1 VVVPISRTV
10 IFFLNTPCDIPF
22 FGHVRKLAIF
32 LFLLFPAL
40 IMAQHPSYW
49 TLNHEQGLPSLKVY
63 DLMEDSLGVIWIGTS
78 EGLVHYDGLD
88 VQVLRSASSRSEDRS
103 IIKRAST
110 GSVWCMN
117 FSGEPFL
124 ADYDTI
130 LPAPQVLEGL
140 DGKILALEPFS
151 DSLLV
156 LTKLQLAV
164 YHKSMPRPRI
174 IASTTPDNQYLGNV
188 ADSLLLTMRGV
199 LHLRSGTVDTVMGHI
214 PSHMEHDAYGI
225 YRYFKEA
232 GTVQLRTPNGYTEL
246 VRGLRREGRPIPLT
260 VGVRSNST
268 GTWILTFDG
277 AYLVEKQQW
286 LFPGTPVSDVIEAQ
300 DGSLWFS
307 TLTNGVK
314 VVPDLKLIRYSKEIN
329 GLPTERFN
337 RMCELPDGQIL
348 ASDNNGLLIKLHPEK
363 GVVATFRAPIER
375 ESEALHV
382 DTVNGRVL
390 VAFGN
395 LYLLDL
401 ATLQLLDTE
410 KGNFKSLAVSNNF
423 IHAVH
428 GTMMQRIPYDGNRLG
443 DALTILDR
451 STEGYA
457 VVERGGTVWWATN
470 KGLMKGDGSV
480 VELTATEDSKKL
492 FRNIALLKDGSVIV
506 SGPPDSLAVV
516 SADGEKVRWMAIP
529 ENISRGR
536 RIRAMMVHADEL
548 FVMMSDGIGIM
559 NLNDAQQ
566 WRRSGSESGLPTTD
580 LRDLLVTDDRLWVAS
595 FNGLYVLELSNPKHA
610 LPPTVL
616 LRKMMVN
623 GVRRMATD
631 QMQLPHNEND
641 IELVL
646 RGISPRSRGQI
657 RFHYRLTGL
666 MTGFEQN
673 QSGNILQFR
682 ALPPGSYSLEVY
694 AEDANGTRS
703 EQPLRFSF
711 SIQKPW
717 YNTWP
722 FYIAVALAIITSVS
736 LLFMLRIRFIN
747 QRNLRQLENSRL
759 KEDLRA
765 SQLTALR
772 AQMNPHF
779 MFNVLNSVQG
789 LFTIG
794 KTEKANEVLS
804 RFSDLM
810 RSVLD
815 VSDQN
820 SIGLDRELELIG
832 LYLEL
837 EAVRFGD
844 DFEYSLTVDP
854 KIDPTKLSVP
864 SLLIQPYVEN
874 AVKHGLLH
882 RKGQKQLSVS
892 LTTSQDGAVLIV
904 RIDDNGVGR
913 ERSAILR
920 SKKHRSFAT
929 EASLSRV
936 DLLNVES
943 EKKITVSIT
952 DKKDLNGNALGTL
965 VELRIPI
972 R

>member
-1 VVVPISRTV
+1 
-10 IFFLNTPCDIPF
+10 
-22 FGHVRKLAIF
+22 
-32 LFLLFPAL
+32 
-40 IMAQHPSYW
+40 
-49 TLNHEQGLPSLKVY
+49 
-63 DLMEDSLGVIWIGTS
+63 MEDSLGVIWIGTS
-78 EGLVHYDGLD
+78 EGLAHYDGLD
-88 VQVLRSASSRSEDRS
+88 VEVLRSANSRSEDRS
-103 IIKRAST
+103 IIQPARN
-110 GSVWCMN
+110 GRVWCMN

-130 LPAPQVLEGL
+130 LSAPDVLDGLEGKL
-140 DGKILALEPFS
+140 LALEPFA

-164 YHKSMPRPRI
+164 YHQGLPRPRV
-174 IASTTPDNQYLGNV
+174 IATTTLDNQFLGNV
-188 ADSLLLTMRGV
+188 ADSLLLTMNGI
-199 LHLRSGTVDTVMGHI
+199 LNLKTGTLDTVMGQI

-232 GTVQLRTPNGYTEL
+232 GTVQLRTRKGYREL

-260 VGVRSNST
+260 VGVRANST

-277 AYLVEKQQW
+277 AYLVEKGQW
-286 LFPGTPVSDVIEAQ
+286 LFPGTPISDVIEAQ

-307 TLTNGVK
+307 TLTDGVK
-314 VVPDLKLIRYSKEIN
+314 VVPDLGLIRYSKEIN

-337 RMCELPDGQIL
+337 RMCELPDGHVL
-348 ASDNNGLLIKLHPEK
+348 ASDNNGLLIKLHPEN

-375 ESEALHV
+375 ESEALEV
-382 DTVNGRVL
+382 DTLHNRIL

-395 LYLLDL
+395 LYLLDM
-401 ATLQLLDTE
+401 ATFELLDIE
-410 KGNFKSLAVSNNF
+410 KGNFKDLTIGNDA

-428 GTMMQRIPYDGNRLG
+428 GTMMQRIPYDGNRFG
-443 DALTILDR
+443 EPETKTDR
-451 STEGYA
+451 SIEGYA
-457 VVERGGTVWWATN
+457 VHGRNNSVWWVTN
-470 KGLMKGDGSV
+470 RDLMKHDGSLI
-480 VELTATEDSKKL
+480 ELSADGNTEKL
-492 FRNIALLKDGSVIV
+492 FRSISALNDGSLVV
-506 SGPPDSLAVV
+506 SGPPDSMAVIHP
-516 SADGEKVRWMAIP
+516 SGTLRWIP
-529 ENISRGR
+529 IPHHISRGR
-536 RIRAMMVHADEL
+536 RVRDVMVDADRL

-559 NLNDAQQ
+559 NLNNEPN
-566 WRRSGSESGLPTTD
+566 WRRFGSESGLPTTD
-580 LRDLLVTDDRLWVAS
+580 LRDMLISNGRLWVAS
-595 FNGLYVLELSNPKHA
+595 FNGLYVLHLEGGKQPQA
-610 LPPTVL
+610 PTVL
-616 LRKMMVN
+616 LRKMLVN
-623 GVRRMATD
+623 GERRPAT
-631 QMQLPHNEND
+631 QNVELAYNEND

-657 RFHYRLTGL
+657 QFYYRLGGL
-666 MTGFEQN
+666 MNGFERN

-682 ALPPGSYSLEVY
+682 ALPPGNYTLEVY

-703 EQPLRFSF
+703 SQPLIYSF
-711 SIQKPW
+711 GIAKPW

-722 FYIAVALAIITSVS
+722 FYIAVALAIITVVSV
-736 LLFMLRIRFIN
+736 LFMLRIRFIN
-747 QRNLRQLENSRL
+747 QRNIRQLENSRL

-794 KTEKANEVLS
+794 RAKKANEVLS

-810 RSVLD
+810 RSILD

-837 EAVRFGD
+837 EAVRFAD
-844 DFEYSLTVDP
+844 DFEYTVQVDP
-854 KIDPTKLSVP
+854 QIDPTKLTVP
-864 SLLIQPYVEN
+864 SLLVQPYVEN

-882 RKGQKQLSVS
+882 RKGKKELRISLS
-892 LTTSQDGAVLIV
+892 LTQANSTLLVQ
-904 RIDDNGVGR
+904 IDDNGVGR
-913 ERSAILR
+913 ERSAMLR

-936 DLLNVES
+936 DLLNAEN
-943 EKKITVSIT
+943 EQKIGVQIT
-952 DKKDLNGNALGTL
+952 DKKDENGNALGTL

-972 R
+972 Q

>member
-1 VVVPISRTV
+1 M
-10 IFFLNTPCDIPF
+10 
-22 FGHVRKLAIF
+22 AIGI
-32 LFLLFPAL
+32 LLFPAL

-103 IIKRAST
+103 IIKRASN

-130 LPAPQVLEGL
+130 LPAPQILEGL
-140 DGKILALEPFS
+140 DGKLLALEPFG

-164 YHKSMPRPRI
+164 YHHSLPRPRV
-174 IASTTPDNQYLGNV
+174 IATTTLDNQFLGNV
-188 ADSLLLTMRGV
+188 ADSLLLTMNGV
-199 LHLRSGTVDTVMGHI
+199 LNLKTGTLDTVMGQI

-232 GTVQLRTPNGYTEL
+232 GTVQLRTRNGYREL

-260 VGVRSNST
+260 VGVRTNST

-277 AYLVEKQQW
+277 AYLVEKDQW
-286 LFPGTPVSDVIEAQ
+286 LFPGTPISDVTEAQ

-307 TLTNGVK
+307 TLTDGVK
-314 VVPDLKLIRYSKEIN
+314 VVPDLGLIRYSKEIN

-337 RMCELPDGQIL
+337 RMCELPDGHVL

-363 GVVATFRAPIER
+363 GVVATFRAPIKR
-375 ESEALHV
+375 ESEALEV
-382 DTVNGRVL
+382 DTLHNRIL

-395 LYLLDL
+395 LYLIDM
-401 ATLQLLDTE
+401 ATFALLDIE
-410 KGNFKSLAVSNNF
+410 KGNFKDLTIGNDA

-428 GTMMQRIPYDGNRLG
+428 GTMIQRIPYDGNRFG
-443 DALTILDR
+443 EPETKTDR
-451 STEGYA
+451 SIEGYA
-457 VVERGGTVWWATN
+457 VHGRNDSIWWVTN
-470 KGLMKGDGSV
+470 RGLMKHDRSFIELSADGN
-480 VELTATEDSKKL
+480 TEKL
-492 FRNIALLKDGSVIV
+492 FRSISALNNGSLVV
-506 SGPPDSLAVV
+506 SGPPDSMAVIHP
-516 SADGEKVRWMAIP
+516 SGTLRWIP
-529 ENISRGR
+529 IPHHISRGR
-536 RIRAMMVHADEL
+536 RVRNVMVHADEL
-548 FVMMSDGIGIM
+548 FVMMSDGIGIL

-580 LRDLLVTDDRLWVAS
+580 LRDLLVTDGRLWVAS
-595 FNGLYVLELSNPKHA
+595 FNGLYVLELSNPKQT

-623 GVRRMATD
+623 GARRMATD

-657 RFHYRLTGL
+657 RFHYRLAGL
-666 MTGFEQN
+666 MNGFEQN

-694 AEDANGTRS
+694 AEDANGSRS
-703 EQPLRFSF
+703 EQPMRFSF
-711 SIQKPW
+711 KIEKPW
-717 YNTWP
+717 YSTWP

-844 DFEYSLTVDP
+844 DFEYNLTVDP
-854 KIDPTKLSVP
+854 QIDSTKLSVP

-952 DKKDLNGNALGTL
+952 DKKDDNGNALGTL
-965 VELRIPI
+965 VELQIPI